1 MQVVCV
7 RVDDSTYEILSRR
20 ASEHGVSVYMY
31 VKELLQNHA
40 RRLSAGL
47 DVHGVVKMLDDIL
60 EWIRGVHN
68 YYDDLDSIAKRLD
81 SARKALDDLMVDL
94 DAVVGY
100 IEEMVKNARKTL
112 EATPLCEAT
121 SEHA

>member
-1 MQVVCV
+1 MRVVCV
-7 RVDDSTYEILSRR
+7 RVDDSTYEVLSRR

-40 RRLSAGL
+40 KRLSAGL
-47 DVHGVVKMLDDIL
+47 DVHGVVRMLDDIL
-60 EWIRGVHN
+60 EWIRVVHN
-68 YYDDLDSIAKRLD
+68 YYDNLDSIAKRLE
-81 SARKALDDLMVDL
+81 SVKKALDDLMVDF

-100 IEEMVKNARKTL
+100 IEDMVKNARKTL